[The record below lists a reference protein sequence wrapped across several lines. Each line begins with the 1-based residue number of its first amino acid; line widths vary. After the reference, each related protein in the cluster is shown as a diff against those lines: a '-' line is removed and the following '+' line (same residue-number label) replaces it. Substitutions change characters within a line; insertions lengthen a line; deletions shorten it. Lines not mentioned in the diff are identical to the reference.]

1 MRAMALRVLG
11 VHLVSPPTEGTG
23 GTLRLAG
30 GVRSEDTLGWCRHTS
45 RCGQLTQVC
54 EEGPAVDDVDASQV
68 GGDGQERDVL

>member
-1 MRAMALRVLG
+1 MSAAALGVLG
-11 VHLVSPPTEGTG
+11 VHPVNPPTEGAG

-30 GVRSEDTLGWCRHTS
+30 GVGSGDTLGRCPHTS
-45 RCGQLTQVC
+45 QCGQLTQVC